1 MPQCFQ
7 IWQVSAKYCTFL
19 DFLAHCW
26 VIYHSCTCELRI
38 YVLITSPTGYSLHI
52 MYLPY
57 EFNIFQLETAPPLRD
72 QIIIDRATQNSV
84 QNRFDNL
91 KKEASDIEVRN
102 QQLKD
107 ALDNVIR
114 LQARSE
120 KVFCLPFFKA

>member
-1 MPQCFQ
+1 M
-7 IWQVSAKYCTFL
+7 Y
-19 DFLAHCW
+19 
-26 VIYHSCTCELRI
+26 
-38 YVLITSPTGYSLHI
+38 YVLSYQ
-52 MYLPY
+52 
-57 EFNIFQLETAPPLRD
+57 FNIFQLETAPPLRN

-120 KVFCLPFFKA
+120 KVFCLPFFKAYMYKRGFKPLNRFFFLLWGKI

>member
-1 MPQCFQ
+1 MSIGIVC
-7 IWQVSAKYCTFL
+7 
-19 DFLAHCW
+19 
-26 VIYHSCTCELRI
+26 IYR
-38 YVLITSPTGYSLHI
+38 I

-120 KVFCLPFFKA
+120 KVFLFTFFQSMYKRRFKAIEQIFLSSMGGKYKDLCKSIYYIT

>member
-1 MPQCFQ
+1 MSIGIVC
-7 IWQVSAKYCTFL
+7 
-19 DFLAHCW
+19 
-26 VIYHSCTCELRI
+26 IYR
-38 YVLITSPTGYSLHI
+38 I

-120 KVFCLPFFKA
+120 KVFCLPFFKAYMYKRGFKPLNRFFFLLWGKI

>member
-1 MPQCFQ
+1 MERDQLQ
-7 IWQVSAKYCTFL
+7 FL
-19 DFLAHCW
+19 EKFP
-26 VIYHSCTCELRI
+26 YR
-38 YVLITSPTGYSLHI
+38 VLLL
-52 MYLPY
+52 YL
-57 EFNIFQLETAPPLRD
+57 FIFINIFQLETAPPAMFID

-120 KVFCLPFFKA
+120 KVLFTFYQSIWYSLK